1 MHNFSYDADKADANL
16 RKHGVSFAE
25 AEGVFADPLAITVA
39 DPDASQ
45 EERFIAMGQ
54 GNSGALL
61 VVVFTER
68 KEQIRLISARPASR
82 KERKDYER

>member
-1 MHNFSYDADKADANL
+1 MHKFTYDVGKAAANL

-25 AEGVFADPLAITVA
+25 AEGVFADPLAITVT
-39 DPDASQ
+39 DPDTSH
-45 EERFIAMGQ
+45 EERLVAIGQ
-54 GNSGALL
+54 GVSGELL

-68 KEQIRLISARPASR
+68 GDEVRLISARPASR